1 MTEKKISK
9 HNNTQG
15 VSWLLLTA
23 NQVYSEESQRSK
35 KDMKKNVLFDW
46 RKGVN
51 FKVANEARIE
61 KAPVVI

>member
-1 MTEKKISK
+1 MTEEISK

-15 VSWLLLTA
+15 VSWLLLTV
-23 NQVYSEESQRSK
+23 NKVYSEESHRSK

-51 FKVANEARIE
+51 FKVANKAGTE

>member
-1 MTEKKISK
+1 M
-9 HNNTQG
+9 
-15 VSWLLLTA
+15 SWLVLTA